1 MHTFLPTWGHALHPA
16 ILSNDLTAMRD
27 MALGTLN
34 GHFRDDNPNCL
45 IRGTDLRI
53 FDHELAFL
61 YKGILFWREPWKVG
75 SLAAF
80 ASPGKHIFH
89 KGLLGQ
95 GVDLAPVRQAW
106 AALDDGRLAGY
117 KNAIPAAWAT
127 ALPAVDDAISLI
139 QGVRDHI
146 DDALAEV
153 RRVLT

>member
-1 MHTFLPTWGHALHPA
+1 MILAHRSLLLLTSGRPA
-16 ILSNDLTAMRD
+16 YRPVL
-27 MALGTLN
+27 
-34 GHFRDDNPNCL
+34 
-45 IRGTDLRI
+45 
-53 FDHELAFL
+53 
-61 YKGILFWREPWKVG
+61 
-75 SLAAF
+75 
-80 ASPGKHIFH
+80 
-89 KGLLGQ
+89 

>member
-1 MHTFLPTWGHALHPA
+1 
-16 ILSNDLTAMRD
+16 MRD